1 MKINESNDNEKKNN
15 NVSSGKVCR
24 AFDYSDQD
32 LITITNGNTESWSE

>member
-24 AFDYSDQD
+24 DLDYCDQD
-32 LITITNGNTESWSE
+32 LIKITYENTESWSE